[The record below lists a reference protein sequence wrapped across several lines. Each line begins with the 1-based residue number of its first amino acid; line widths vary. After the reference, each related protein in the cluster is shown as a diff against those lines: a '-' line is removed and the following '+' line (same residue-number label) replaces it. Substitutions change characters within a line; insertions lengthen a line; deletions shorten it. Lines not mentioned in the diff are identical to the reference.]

1 MAVTDF
7 FEAFTF
13 LDYVSVDDGLGGMKF
28 EFRDGATFSAGIIA
42 NSSTEAEIAY
52 RSGVKTIFTIITEW
66 GVELEHRDVIRR
78 ERDGRMYKITGN
90 AIDNTAPDFADEVR
104 TREVTAEVFELDET

>member
-7 FEAFTF
+7 FEEFAFM
-13 LDYVSVDDGLGGMKF
+13 DYVSVSDGAGGMKF
-28 EFRDGATFSAGIIA
+28 EHREGMHFQAGIIA

-52 RSGVKTIFTIITEW
+52 RSGVKTIFTIVTEW
-66 GVELEHRDVIRR
+66 GVELEYKDVIKRL
-78 ERDGRMYKITGN
+78 RDNRLYMITGN

-104 TREVTAEVFELDET
+104 TREVTAEVFEP

>member
-7 FEAFTF
+7 FEPFVYM
-13 LDYVSVDDGLGGMKF
+13 DYVSVSDGEGGMTF
-28 EFRDGATFSAGIIA
+28 DFRGGAPFQAGIFA

-52 RSGVKTIFTIITEW
+52 RGGVKTIFTIVTEW
-66 GVELEHRDVIRR
+66 GVELEHKDVVKRLRDNRLY
-78 ERDGRMYKITGN
+78 MITGN

-104 TREVTAEVFELDET
+104 TREVTAEVLER